1 MRIVIIE
8 DEDLA
13 AESLEKMLL
22 SAGYDLTIK
31 KRLESVAQAV
41 AWFKENTCDL
51 IFSDIHLGDGES
63 FEIFEALDIQT
74 PIVFTTA
81 FDHYAIKS
89 FQFYAI
95 DYLLKPYDKEKLKNA
110 IEKYINF
117 RGVSDKDYES
127 LHSLINKLKE
137 VPGAVSEQQRFL
149 VYKGDELVSIK
160 SEEVAYFMADN
171 KLLFLFTTNGGVYLY
186 EDTISSLEPK
196 LSKKDFFKINRKFI
210 VRHNA
215 IKSIVRYSQNR
226 LRVHLQPVPT
236 DTDTILISSRNIG
249 AFKDWLNN

>member
-1 MRIVIIE
+1 MKVVIIE

-22 SAGYDLTIK
+22 NSGFDLVIK
-31 KRLESVAQAV
+31 KRLESVEQSI

-63 FEIFEALDIQT
+63 FEIFKALNIDI
-74 PIVFTTA
+74 PIIFTTA
-81 FDHYAIKS
+81 FDYYAIKS

-110 IEKYINF
+110 IEKYINYSHTPA
-117 RGVSDKDYES
+117 RKHEGLDG
-127 LHSLINKLKE
+127 LLNKLK
-137 VPGAVSEQQRFL
+137 AVQETKTEQQRFL
-149 VYKGDELVSIK
+149 VYKGDELVSIN

-171 KLLFLFTTNGGVYLY
+171 KLLFLYTTTNNVYLY
-186 EDTISSLEPK
+186 EDTITNLTPK
-196 LSKKDFFKINRKFI
+196 LSKKDFFRINRKFI
-210 VRHNA
+210 IQHNA

-226 LRVHLQPVPT
+226 LRVYLQPDAKIDKP
-236 DTDTILISSRNIG
+236 ILISSRNMG